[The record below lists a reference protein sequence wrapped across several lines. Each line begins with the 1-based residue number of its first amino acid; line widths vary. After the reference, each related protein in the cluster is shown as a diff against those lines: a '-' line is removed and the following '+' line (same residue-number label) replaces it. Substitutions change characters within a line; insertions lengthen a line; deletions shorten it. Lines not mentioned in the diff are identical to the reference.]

1 MDLSIIT
8 VNTNGKDKILDQI
21 QSVLDATKNISFEQ
35 IISDN
40 GSTDGSIEEIRRRFP
55 NVKIIENG
63 KNLGFG
69 AANNNALPLVSGEF
83 ILLLNPDMRVLPGTL
98 EKIVD
103 WLRVHED
110 VGIVSC
116 KLTDEAGNFLEDAK
130 PRRYP
135 GVFDQVALLLKIPHV
150 FPQVLDHYMYK
161 GFDPEKEQEVD
172 TVRGSFM
179 LTRRSIID
187 RLGWI
192 FDPRYFIW
200 FEDVDTC
207 REIKKMGLKII
218 YTPLISCVDYVGTT
232 FKKQPTLMKQKWFTT
247 SMLQY
252 FQKWEPW
259 YKWMWIALFR
269 PVGICFAWIKEKI
282 SKK

>member
-8 VNTNGKDKILDQI
+8 VNTNGKDKVLDQI
-21 QSVLDATKNISFEQ
+21 QSVIESTKNISFEQ

-40 GSTDGSIEEIRRRFP
+40 ASTDGSIEEIRRRFP
-55 NVKIIENG
+55 NVKIIENK

-69 AANNNALPLVSGEF
+69 AANNNALPLATSDL

-98 EKIVD
+98 EKIVE
-103 WLRVHED
+103 WMHSHQD

-116 KLTDEAGNFLEDAK
+116 KLIAESGNFLEDAK
-130 PRRYP
+130 PRRFP
-135 GVFDQVALLLKIPHV
+135 GVIDQVATLLKVPHV
-150 FPQVLDHYMYK
+150 FPSILNRYVYND
-161 GFDPEKEQEVD
+161 FDPEKEQEVE

-179 LTRRSIID
+179 LTRRSIVD
-187 RLGWI
+187 KLGWV

-207 REIKKMGLKII
+207 REVQKMGLKVI
-218 YTPLISCVDYVGTT
+218 YTPIISCVDYVGTT
-232 FKKQPTLMKQKWFTT
+232 FKKQATLMKQKWFTT

-259 YKWMWIALFR
+259 YKWIWIALFR
-269 PVGICFAWIKEKI
+269 PLGIFLAWIKENL
-282 SKK
+282 SS

>member
-1 MDLSIIT
+1 MNLSIIT
-8 VNTNGKDKILDQI
+8 VNTNGKDKVLDQI
-21 QSVLDATKNISFEQ
+21 QSVIDGTKNISFEQ

-40 GSTDGSIEEIRRRFP
+40 GSTDGSVEEIRRRFP

-69 AANNNALPLVSGEF
+69 AANNNALPLVTSDL

-103 WLRVHED
+103 WMRAHTD

-116 KLTDEAGNFLEDAK
+116 KLTDESGNSNQDTK

-150 FPQVLDHYMYK
+150 FPRVLDRYMYQ

-187 RLGWI
+187 KLGWI

-207 REIKKMGLKII
+207 REIKKMGFKVM
-218 YTPLISCVDYVGTT
+218 YTPTISCVDYVGTT

-269 PVGICFAWIKEKI
+269 PVGVFLAWIKEQLH
-282 SKK
+282 